1 MRRKERRDRVTRE
14 LREAVLERDEWRCVA
29 PVIDPK
35 AGECRSAFGDPM
47 AYGGG
52 YRVAHLELDHVKD
65 QPRMSVRAESDAAHL
80 VTLCPWHHRESGW
93 ATGRRGMLRDYLRR
107 KANPIS
113 SPELGSPTEAPE
125 PVQLAFPK
133 KVSHL

>member
-1 MRRKERRDRVTRE
+1 MRRKGHRDPVTRE
-14 LREAVLERDEWRCVA
+14 LREAVLDRDGYRCVA
-29 PVIDPK
+29 PVIDST
-35 AGECRSAFGDPM
+35 AGECRTAFGDPM
-47 AYGGG
+47 AYAGG

-65 QPRMSVRAESDAAHL
+65 QPRMGVRAESDPAHL

-93 ATGRRGMLRDYLRR
+93 ATSRRGMLREHLRR

-113 SPELGSPTEAPE
+113 SPELGTPAEAPE

-133 KVSHL
+133 KGSHL